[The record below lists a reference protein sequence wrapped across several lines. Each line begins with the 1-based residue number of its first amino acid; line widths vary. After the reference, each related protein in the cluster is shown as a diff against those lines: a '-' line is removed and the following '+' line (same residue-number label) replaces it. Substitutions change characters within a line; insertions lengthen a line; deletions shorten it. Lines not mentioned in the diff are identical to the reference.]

1 MNQITLKQL
10 RYFEA
15 AANFGHFGQASKAC
29 AISQPALSMQIREL
43 EDSLG
48 ALLFERSARQIR
60 LTPIGEQFL
69 TRTREILSSVDELE
83 DLARASSNGVSGRL
97 RIGVIPTIAPY
108 MLPHIITNLARHFP
122 DLDINMR
129 EAQTHKLMEELTAG
143 KLDTALLAF
152 PLSEPAIEEIPLLT
166 EEFVLVRPADDQD
179 MPVPSPESLNEMK
192 LLLLEEGHCFRDQA
206 LSFCKIGPATPREVL
221 DGNTL
226 STLVQMVSAGIGV
239 TLIPEMAI
247 DIETRSAN
255 VSIARFGEL
264 KPQRTIGMVFRKTN
278 PLAEQLR
285 QIAEVIREAVNSSP
299 AN

>member
-108 MLPHIITNLARHFP
+108 MLPPGTRPPVDPPTGLA
-122 DLDINMR
+122 
-129 EAQTHKLMEELTAG
+129 
-143 KLDTALLAF
+143 
-152 PLSEPAIEEIPLLT
+152 
-166 EEFVLVRPADDQD
+166 
-179 MPVPSPESLNEMK
+179 
-192 LLLLEEGHCFRDQA
+192 
-206 LSFCKIGPATPREVL
+206 
-221 DGNTL
+221 
-226 STLVQMVSAGIGV
+226 
-239 TLIPEMAI
+239 
-247 DIETRSAN
+247 
-255 VSIARFGEL
+255 
-264 KPQRTIGMVFRKTN
+264 
-278 PLAEQLR
+278 
-285 QIAEVIREAVNSSP
+285 
-299 AN
+299 